1 MNRLTAAENCAQYSR
16 VGAHSP
22 TGFETPKTKAHKRP
36 MTLRRFFHASESAC
50 RSFNGGQY
58 VRGAWPQPVP
68 LSGVSTRVL
77 SATPFE
83 TGVVDSTTKEFTI
96 MFASVLSFP
105 AARSEAAL

>member
-1 MNRLTAAENCAQYSR
+1 MNRLTAAENCAQYSC

-22 TGFETPKTKAHKRP
+22 TGFRSPNPKAHKRP
-36 MTLRRFFHASESAC
+36 MTLRRFFHASELAC

-58 VRGAWPQPVP
+58 VRGAWPRRFP
-68 LSGVSTRVL
+68 LAGLLTRVL
-77 SATPFE
+77 SATRFRSRA
-83 TGVVDSTTKEFTI
+83 VDSTSKEFTI